1 MIINLFKGG
10 YMSPDVQNSNE
21 KLKETAMAYPFRI
34 VRPGGNDTCLIETT
48 MNLSDQDRKLF
59 NDRIMESYPNV
70 EQVGFISL
78 NKPVPR
84 LTMAGG
90 EFCGNA
96 TRSTAY
102 QALNG
107 MPGEILISV
116 SGVSTLLK
124 AGVTETKEAFAQ
136 MPIIQDPT
144 NIKKDGDNFIVPLEG
159 IIQYIDF
166 DQEKIKGKLPEEI
179 KRNAKKQME
188 EKALLDN
195 SAVGIMYVKETEKGW
210 TIVPIVWVKSI
221 DTLFYETACGSG
233 TIALTQALAFKNK
246 QSIKDLAVIQPTE
259 SIIKASVEFDGKA
272 FGYSQISGPI
282 EQLTTGMIEKNG
294 PLIDI
299 TQIKTAEHLERSF
312 NNGLIPLYQETFAAA
327 PYFEKFSDE
336 EVRSFFK
343 QYQQEGLLY
352 LAWSS
357 NRVIGFGAMLPVAN
371 ALPDEII
378 TQLENAGLNRNYSWY
393 CADLGV
399 DKSFR
404 NKGIGT
410 KLVQTRLDAIKGKTA
425 VMRTS
430 VDNNISQSIYRS
442 LGFQQIPELIQT
454 VEGRRQDGSIKPDT
468 RIFFMKNTV

>member
-1 MIINLFKGG
+1 
-10 YMSPDVQNSNE
+10 MSPDNNNE
-21 KLKETAMAYPFRI
+21 QVEEASMMYSFRI

-59 NDRIMESYPNV
+59 NDLIMESYPNV

-78 NKPVPR
+78 NKPVAR

-107 MPGEILISV
+107 MPGEILMSV

-136 MPIIQDPT
+136 MPIIQDPSR
-144 NIKKDGDNFIVPLEG
+144 IKMDGDNFIVPLEG
-159 IIQYIDF
+159 IVQYIDF
-166 DQEKIKGKLPEEI
+166 DQKKLERKSSDEI
-179 KRNAKKQME
+179 KRMAKAQME
-188 EKALLDN
+188 EKGLLN
-195 SAVGIMYVKETEKGW
+195 NPAVGIMYAKNTEKGW
-210 TIVPIVWVKSI
+210 SIVPIVWVRSI

-233 TIALTQALAFKNK
+233 TIALAQALAFRNK
-246 QSIKDLAVIQPTE
+246 RSVTDLSVIQPTG
-259 SIIKASVEFDGKA
+259 SAIKASVEFDGKA

-282 EQLTTGMIEKNG
+282 EQLSMGMIEKNG
-294 PLIDI
+294 SLIDI
-299 TQIKTAEHLERSF
+299 TQIKTAEDLERSF
-312 NNGLIPLYQETFAAA
+312 TNGLIPLYQETFAAA
-327 PYFEKFSDE
+327 PYFEIFSDE
-336 EVRSFFK
+336 EVQSFFR

-352 LAWSS
+352 LAWSD
-357 NRVIGFGAMLPVAN
+357 NRVIGFGAMLPLAN
-371 ALPDEII
+371 ALPKEIVS
-378 TQLENAGLNRNYSWY
+378 QLENAGLIRDDSWY

-399 DKSFR
+399 EKSSR

-430 VDNNISQSIYRS
+430 IDNNISQSIYRS

-454 VEGRRQDGSIKPDT
+454 VEGRRQDGGIKPDT
-468 RIFFMKNTV
+468 RVFFIKNTV